1 MKILLTYPTESCKFA
16 WWPCCCPAEIYLLQ
30 GAVWGLMSSLSAW
43 PKISGGYT
51 IVKML
56 PSQSPTFLLS
66 FQMGHTW
73 SGGWK
78 QSNFFLLLLSINF
91 LQIILVLCMLSGR
104 HKLREDVL
112 GVVKNIVNKMR
123 IWDKFTHSLSII
135 YTIYIS
141 EVSRVEY
148 MENHVYPV
156 IRCFLILPW

>member
-1 MKILLTYPTESCKFA
+1 MALLLPS
-16 WWPCCCPAEIYLLQ
+16 WNLSPPRGSL
-30 GAVWGLMSSLSAW
+30 GAHELSISLAKNFW
-43 PKISGGYT
+43 KLHY
-51 IVKML
+51 VKML

-73 SGGWK
+73 SRGWK

-123 IWDKFTHSLSII
+123 IWDKFTHCLGII

-141 EVSRVEY
+141 EVSRIEY
-148 MENHVYPV
+148 TENHVCPV
-156 IRCFLILPW
+156 IRSFLILPW